1 MAMTVEQRR
10 MRSLATQQL
19 QQRFL
24 ESGGGVGGGGA
35 GGHDLRAAAGPD
47 DSDAILALAEVL
59 AVSKNM
65 KVRMFAASLYQTVF
79 R

>member
-24 ESGGGVGGGGA
+24 ESGGGA
-35 GGHDLRAAAGPD
+35 GRDDLRAAAGPD